1 VILMGKV
8 LLKIGADKMFSR
20 LDTITNAQ
28 TDIVILS
35 ALPDYAKSGTS
46 QVTGVV
52 QVFDADGVK
61 LLEVMGGEIGAL
73 SSVGSF
79 AYGATSNIQIAFA
92 KGEFADADEAME
104 AVADYTVIFELQ
116 DSATY
121 VTSAY
126 DVKIF
131 DRLDGKKTFD
141 SVIIGDEQLLALMKS
156 HIGIA
161 DLSQRGMNPFRLEIL
176 PKIRI

>member
-1 VILMGKV
+1 MGKV
-8 LLKIGADKMFSR
+8 LLTVGADNMFSR

-28 TDIVILS
+28 TDIVVLS
-35 ALPDYAKSGTS
+35 PLPSYAKSGTS

-52 QVFDADGVK
+52 QVFDSNGVK
-61 LLEVMGGEIGAL
+61 LNEVMGGEIGAL

-79 AYGATSNIQIAFA
+79 AYGAASNVQIAFA
-92 KGEFADADEAME
+92 KGEFAGADEAMA
-104 AVADYTVIFELQ
+104 AVADYKVIFELQ
-116 DSATY
+116 DTAAY

-141 SVIIGDEQLLALMKS
+141 SIIIGDEQLLALMKS
-156 HIGIA
+156 HISIA

-176 PKIRI
+176 PQIRV